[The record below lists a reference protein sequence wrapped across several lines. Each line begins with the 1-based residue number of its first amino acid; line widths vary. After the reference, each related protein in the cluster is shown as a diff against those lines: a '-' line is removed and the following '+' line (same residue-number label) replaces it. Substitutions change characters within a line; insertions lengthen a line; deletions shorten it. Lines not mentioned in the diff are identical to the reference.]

1 MDSASHINLIK
12 RAIKSNLQEK
22 AYGLLK
28 SYGLYL
34 SKKEHA
40 QIIRYV
46 KKYAKYSAPV
56 VRYLFYESPYCT
68 EPLTQALIQNV
79 FCDACKYGF
88 ADVVRLLL
96 TDSKVDPSIF
106 YNQPV
111 QLASEYGHADVVRI
125 LLEDDRVDPSYICSA
140 ALQYACENSHLDVIR
155 ILLEDSR
162 TDPSAQCY
170 ASIETAYKAW
180 QHSKGC
186 RTIVQL
192 LVYDHRIDIMALYSN
207 FKERRT
213 MYRDLLSIIY
223 EDERFNPNCFDGYAL
238 QSACYFNDI
247 DLCYLLLNHKNFSIK
262 EHTMRKHI
270 KLACRC
276 ESTAILQML
285 MGDERFKCILFDDAF
300 LLKAALIEDCYSVFE
315 WILYEYAPS
324 RFVSGVL
331 LKMGRDIGYRKKYTE
346 LLLGKITTSV

>member
-1 MDSASHINLIK
+1 MASHVTRLNLIK
-12 RAIKSNLQEK
+12 RAIRSNVHEK
-22 AYGLLK
+22 TYGLLK

-34 SKKEHA
+34 SKKEH
-40 QIIRYV
+40 ILLIRYV
-46 KKYAKYSAPV
+46 KKNAKYSVPV
-56 VRYLFYESPYCT
+56 IRYLFYESPCCR
-68 EPLTQALIQNV
+68 EMCALIQDV

-96 TDSKVDPSIF
+96 TDDRVDPSIF
-106 YNQPV
+106 YNEPV
-111 QLASEYGHADVVRI
+111 QLASEYGHADVVQI
-125 LLEDDRVDPSYICSA
+125 LLEDSRVDPAYICNA

-155 ILLEDSR
+155 ILLADSR

-170 ASIETAYKAW
+170 ASIEKACKAW
-180 QHSKGC
+180 QIGKGS
-186 RTIVQL
+186 RLIVQL

-213 MYRDLLSIIY
+213 VYRDLLSVIY

-247 DLCYLLLNHKNFSIK
+247 DLCYLLLNHPNFSIK

-276 ESTAILQML
+276 ESTHILQML
-285 MGDERFKCILFDDAF
+285 MGDERFRCILFDDAF
-300 LLKAALIEDCYSVFE
+300 LLKAALIEDCYSAFE
-315 WILYEYAPS
+315 WILDEYAPS
-324 RFVSGVL
+324 QFVSSIL
-331 LKMGRDIGYRKKYTE
+331 LKIARDIGYRKKYID
-346 LLLGKITTSV
+346 LLLSKTIISV